1 MRMDDREALLTLAH
15 QLGDP
20 SKALAVSAEGNVS
33 ARLGEDTMSI
43 KASGCS
49 MASMT
54 VQDLVDDHDVDVD
67 PPSAAQ
73 RAPRRASQAP
83 PPGSS
88 RPPLRERRPWTQ

>member
-1 MRMDDREALLTLAH
+1 MTDREALLTLAH

-20 SKALAVSAEGNVS
+20 SKDLAISAEGNVS

-54 VQDLVDDHDVDVD
+54 VQDIVDVRISTLTTY
-67 PPSAAQ
+67 SASTTTNRGLRTITPAFDI
-73 RAPRRASQAP
+73 RSQQNQINSAD
-83 PPGSS
+83 SFC
-88 RPPLRERRPWTQ
+88 